1 MEDIRRL
8 VTRETIADI
17 RAIPDADAIEA
28 VVVRGWTVVSKKG
41 EFTVGDTCVYIEID
55 AALPLVDERFAF
67 LEPRGAKTLGDGTK
81 VHVLKT
87 ARMRG
92 VYSQGLALPIALFP
106 EVAAAPADDDLASVL
121 NIEKYEPPIPAS
133 MGAEVVG
140 AFPAVLARKT
150 DAERA
155 QNLGDVWPLLVAA
168 GPWVATEKLDGT
180 SVTVINDDGT
190 IRVCGRNWEL
200 VDGPNLYWRIVRAAG
215 VLDHLAPG
223 EVVQAEIYGEGVQAN
238 PLKVRGTHLGVF
250 GFFRGRAN
258 VPLAQWP
265 EWLASYAVPRY
276 DELTLAATVEEAVAE
291 IDGIASKVNPTRGA
305 EGVVWARESGE
316 PMNELDGRA
325 SFKVISNKY
334 LLKHG

>member
-8 VTRETIADI
+8 VTREIIADI

-28 VVVRGWTVVSKKG
+28 VVVRGWTVVAKKG
-41 EFTVGDTCVYIEID
+41 EFSAGEACVYIEID
-55 AALPLVDERFAF
+55 AALPLADERFAF

-92 VYSQGLALPIALFP
+92 VYSQGLALPINLFP
-106 EVAAAPADDDLASVL
+106 EVTGAHADDDLASLL

-133 MGAEVVG
+133 MEAEVVG
-140 AFPAVLARKT
+140 AFPTVLARKT

-155 QNLGDVWPLLVAA
+155 QNLGEVWPLLVAA

-180 SVTVINDDGT
+180 SVTVINDNGT

-200 VDGPNLYWRIVRAAG
+200 VDGPNLYWRIVRATG

-258 VPLAQWP
+258 VAPDRWP
-265 EWLASYAVPRY
+265 EWLKAFAVPRY
-276 DELTLAATVEEAVAE
+276 DELTLAATVEEAVTDV
-291 IDGIASKVNPTRGA
+291 DGIASKVNPTRGA

-316 PMNELDGRA
+316 PMNELDGRS

>member
-17 RAIPDADAIEA
+17 RAIVDADAIEA
-28 VVVRGWTVVSKKG
+28 VVVRGWTVVAKKG
-41 EFTVGDTCVYIEID
+41 EFAVGDACVYIEID
-55 AALPLVDERFAF
+55 AALPLADERFTF

-92 VYSQGLALPIALFP
+92 VYSQGLALPIASFP
-106 EVAAAPADDDLASVL
+106 EVGTANPDDDLASL
-121 NIEKYEPPIPAS
+121 LGIEKYEPPVPAS
-133 MGAEVVG
+133 MEAEVVG
-140 AFPAVLARKT
+140 AFPTSLARKT

-155 QNLGDVWPLLVAA
+155 QNLGDVWPVLVAA
-168 GPWVATEKLDGT
+168 GPWIATEKLDGT
-180 SVTVINDDGT
+180 SVTVINDSGVV
-190 IRVCGRNWEL
+190 RVCGRNWEL

-215 VLDHLAPG
+215 VLEHLAPG
-223 EVVQAEIYGEGVQAN
+223 EVLQAEIYGEGVQAN

-250 GFFRGRAN
+250 GFFLGRES
-258 VPLAQWP
+258 VPHAQWP
-265 EWLASYAVPRY
+265 DWVAALAVPRY
-276 DELTLAATVEEAVAE
+276 DELTLAATIENAVAE

-316 PMNELDGRA
+316 PMNELDGRS